1 MTPDHE
7 LFISDEDDELR
18 RIKQKKLAEMME
30 RKQNMS
36 TGPIHVRD
44 SDFGDIV
51 NRHSIALVD
60 FWAPWCGP
68 CLALAPTIDELSKE
82 YSGKVFV
89 CKLNVDENP
98 KTTESFEVFSIPTL
112 ILMKDGQEVER
123 IVGCV
128 PKKHIEAA
136 LKKHLG

>member
-18 RIKQKKLAEMME
+18 RIKQKKLIEMME

-36 TGPIHVRD
+36 TRSVHVRD
-44 SDFGDIV
+44 SDFGDV
-51 NRHSIALVD
+51 VKRHSIALVD
-60 FWAPWCGP
+60 FWAPWCAP

-89 CKLNVDENP
+89 GKLNVDENP
-98 KTTESFEVFSIPTL
+98 KTAESFEVFSIPTL
-112 ILMKDGQEVER
+112 ILMKNGQEVER

-136 LKKHLG
+136 LKKHLW